1 MRLRNS
7 LIQQGIFVIVFPLLC
22 QIVVVLLLAGQVSQ
36 IRDQQLQATHARDMI
51 STAYTI
57 LLDSITGIF
66 EAYAGG
72 EQEGLASMEDTNKQ
86 LDLIGREVAIL
97 RDKAGGNPVEA
108 RHVLAVDTATRGLI
122 EVMKWVSQQQALGIH
137 NWKRVNDKC
146 YEAGK
151 EGSKNLIDSL
161 QALVDAEKPLA
172 NQDALQANQLGVQM
186 LFVIALVNF
195 ALALGLGYFYVSRIV
210 GALKAVDK
218 NRQLLA
224 ERKPLLPVVAAHDE
238 IIELDLAMQSA
249 QASLSQALEAGT
261 RMIADAGNLI
271 CSLDNDLLFIEA
283 NPAATKILGVEPADL
298 VGRSVREFIDSAAVE
313 QLREAQSKRQERKFE
328 FQLAQSDGALI
339 HTHWS
344 VNPAEA
350 SYVLFC
356 VIQDISEQKRR
367 EGMRQR
373 FLDAVQASLRT
384 PIASIVESLEQ
395 VIASGAINQNDENV
409 QSVKNVQSVPSVQDL
424 QSVQNVQSIRADL
437 KRAKKSARQ
446 CILLIDV
453 LLDAQSAETGII
465 KIEPKSVSIGQVVDD
480 SVELVKNIADKKG
493 VEIECRLLQETVV
506 CDPFKLTQTT
516 VNFLS
521 NAIKFSPP
529 GGKIFVAMEETADFV
544 EVSITDQG
552 PGISEEYR
560 EKIFKP
566 FVQVPGEKAKEGT
579 GLGLAICKQ
588 IIDAHSG
595 EIGVRPAAHGNSG
608 STFWY
613 RMPKPKVRNL

>member
-22 QIVVVLLLAGQVSQ
+22 QIVVVLLLAGHVSQ
-36 IRDQQLQATHARDMI
+36 IRDQQLQAAHARDMI
-51 STAYTI
+51 SRAYTI

-72 EQEGLASMEDTNKQ
+72 EQEGFASVESTNKQ

-97 RDKAGGNPVEA
+97 REKAGVNPVEV

-122 EVMKWVSQQQALGIH
+122 EVMKWIVQQQALGIH

-172 NQDALQANQLGVQM
+172 NQDSLQANQLGVQM
-186 LFVIALVNF
+186 LFAIALVNF

-210 GALKAVDK
+210 GALKSVDK
-218 NRQLLA
+218 NRELLA
-224 ERKPLLPVVAAHDE
+224 ERMPLLPVVSAHEE
-238 IIELDLAMQSA
+238 IMELDLAMQSA
-249 QASLSQALEAGT
+249 QASLSQALEAGS
-261 RMIADAGNLI
+261 RMIAEAGNLI

-283 NPAATKILGVEPADL
+283 NPAATKILGVEPAAL

-313 QLREAQSKRQERKFE
+313 QLREVQAKRQESKFE
-328 FQLAQSDGALI
+328 FQLAQSDRSVI

-350 SYVLFC
+350 SSVLFC

-384 PIASIVESLEQ
+384 PIASIVESLQQ
-395 VIASGAINQNDENV
+395 VIGAASINQKDESAPSVQKV
-409 QSVKNVQSVPSVQDL
+409 QSVQ
-424 QSVQNVQSIRADL
+424 ADL
-437 KRAKKSARQ
+437 KRASRSARQ

-453 LLDAQSAETGII
+453 LLDAQSAETGTI
-465 KIEPKSVSIGQVVDD
+465 KIEPESVSIDQLVGE
-480 SVELVKNIADKKG
+480 SVELVKNIAEKKG
-493 VEIECRLLQETVV
+493 VEINCNLLQETVV

-521 NAIKFSPP
+521 NAIKFSPG
-529 GGKIFVAMEETADFV
+529 GGKIFVAIEETEGFV
-544 EVSITDQG
+544 EVSVTDQG

-588 IIDAHSG
+588 IIDGHGG

-608 STFWY
+608 CTFWY
-613 RMPKPKVRNL
+613 KLPKNL